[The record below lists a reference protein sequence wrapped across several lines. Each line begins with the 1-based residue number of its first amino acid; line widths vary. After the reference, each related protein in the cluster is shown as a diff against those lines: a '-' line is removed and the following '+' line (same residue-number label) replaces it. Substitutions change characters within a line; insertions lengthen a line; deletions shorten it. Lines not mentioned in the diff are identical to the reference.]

1 MCVDDY
7 LWIFCKDL
15 QKLYKFMWMYA
26 NLGVINDVLT
36 IENVFTSIE

>member
-26 NLGVINDVLT
+26 NLWVINDVLT